1 MVGILLSYWG
11 GLFSG
16 AMLVSGYILLM
27 MQKCAGNPADL
38 HQFWGFGGLPR
49 DFRLPPSQAVSVY
62 AEVST
67 HVENLNKSEMCLG
80 ES

>member
-1 MVGILLSYWG
+1 
-11 GLFSG
+11 
-16 AMLVSGYILLM
+16 M